1 MPHGCSLS
9 QRKTTDPVK
18 RRLQEGAETG
28 SVYNKTG
35 NPIMKRKNSFTL
47 IELLV
52 TIVIISIIVGI
63 TVPAFTRLMTGSAVT
78 HAISMVTSQ
87 LNMARTEACS
97 SRKYVAVV
105 FLAHDMAIDPDSGN
119 SWDEELLA
127 GRIYNRRAFR
137 SCYVNKDVNAPEVKY
152 IFAGWVN
159 GTRWEVLPQGAY
171 IHFQEKSSQPNGWHL
186 AGWQDAT
193 EVLNVSDDTRG
204 VDMSYGY
211 STRGSIFQAATDC
224 DAIIF
229 QPNGKAVTTSDER
242 PQVVIREGVVESN
255 AGTEILR
262 ANNDN
267 EATIYVNRFTGAIT
281 TVVTEP

>member
-1 MPHGCSLS
+1 
-9 QRKTTDPVK
+9 
-18 RRLQEGAETG
+18 
-28 SVYNKTG
+28 
-35 NPIMKRKNSFTL
+35 MKRKNSFTL

-105 FLAHDMAIDPDSGN
+105 FLAHDMADDGSGN
-119 SWDEELLA
+119 SWDEDLLA

-137 SCYVNKDVNAPEVKY
+137 SCYVNKGVNASGEVEY
-152 IFAGWVN
+152 TFAGWVN

-186 AGWQDAT
+186 AEWQDAT

-204 VDMSYGY
+204 VDMSGGY
-211 STRGSIFQAATDC
+211 DAGRGSIFQAATDC

-229 QPNGKAVTTSDER
+229 QPNGKPVTTSDER
-242 PQVVIREGVVESN
+242 PRVVIREGVVESN

-262 ANNDN
+262 VNNDN
-267 EATIYVNRFTGAIT
+267 EAKIYVNRFTGAIT
-281 TVVTEP
+281 TVVPEP